1 MPEVM
6 QLISLAL
13 INFRNYKKQRFEF
26 SGLTTVITGDNSAG
40 KSNILEA
47 IYLLATGKSFRAEK
61 DEQMVLYGQEFGR
74 VSGETDIGELTVFLS
89 RTKRFLVNG
98 VGKRRM
104 DFVGK
109 LTCVL
114 FRPEDIDLVLGS
126 PSLRREYLDQVLEQT
141 DREYRRSNLAYQ
153 KGLRQ
158 RNKLLERIRDGEA
171 ERKQLLF
178 WDQMLIKNGDIIS
191 NKRAEFLELVNQ
203 DLKGRGLN
211 LSLQYDK
218 SAISESRLKQYA
230 VNEVAAAKTLVGP
243 HRDEFL
249 FIVQREGK
257 AAKDLS
263 IYGSRGEQ
271 RMAILGVKLAEFEFV
286 KKATGEAP
294 VLLLDDIF
302 SELDADNRKEVLN
315 LIDHQQTVITT
326 ADIKLLPKKW
336 QKNNLIQLNYGKD

>member
-1 MPEVM
+1 MPKVPAVM
-6 QLISLAL
+6 QLISLTL
-13 INFRNYKKQRFEF
+13 TNFRNYKKQRFEF
-26 SGLTTVITGDNSAG
+26 NDLTTVIAGDNSAG

-74 VSGETDIGELTVFLS
+74 VSGETSEGELAVFLGKP
-89 RTKRFLVNG
+89 KRFLVNQ

-104 DFVGK
+104 DFVGQ
-109 LTCVL
+109 LNCVL

-126 PSLRREYLDQVLEQT
+126 PSLRRKYLDQVLEQV

-153 KGLRQ
+153 KGIRQ
-158 RNKLLERIRDGEA
+158 RNKLLERIREGVA

-178 WDQMLIKNGDIIS
+178 WDQMLIKNGDVVS
-191 NKRAEFLELVNQ
+191 NKRGEFIEFINQ

-211 LSLQYDK
+211 LSLYYDK
-218 SAISESRLKQYA
+218 SAISKSRLKQYA
-230 VNEVAAAKTLVGP
+230 SNEVAAAKTLVGP

-249 FIVQREGK
+249 FIVQRRGK
-257 AAKDLS
+257 AKKDLS

-271 RMAILGVKLAEFEFV
+271 RMAVLGVKLAEFEFV
-286 KKATGEAP
+286 KQVVGEAP

-302 SELDADNRKEVLN
+302 SELDPDNRGEVFK
-315 LIDHQQTVITT
+315 LIDSQQTVMTT
-326 ADIKLLPKKW
+326 ADIGLLSKKW
-336 QKNNLIQLNYGKD
+336 QKSKTINLTK